1 MRANRFGQ
9 KCRHTTT
16 HQNIQIPKKKNQN
29 CHLTQGCS
37 REDYNHHHIAL
48 WQMFLG
54 NSSRSD
60 ITIDLSAVSFHRR
73 HLQWSWGG
81 HNNADGNKWWRK
93 NNLNTIAL
101 HSEFKSG
108 KKYNFS
114 DYRKFCPQRIKAI
127 FLNFFFRLGV
137 SRSKAQFCIQKY
149 WENFLSTNMLI
160 LIFVVIT
167 NTVFFECLKSSS
179 SLNYHN
185 KCNKLVKVP

>member
-1 MRANRFGQ
+1 MT
-9 KCRHTTT
+9 CRRCHFIDVTFNDHGAAIIMLMVINDEGRTTSILLLC
-16 HQNIQIPKKKNQN
+16 N
-29 CHLTQGCS
+29 
-37 REDYNHHHIAL
+37 
-48 WQMFLG
+48 
-54 NSSRSD
+54 
-60 ITIDLSAVSFHRR
+60 
-73 HLQWSWGG
+73 
-81 HNNADGNKWWRK
+81 
-93 NNLNTIAL
+93 L

-114 DYRKFCPQRIKAI
+114 DYHKCCPQRIKAI
-127 FLNFFFRLGV
+127 FLNFFSHLGV
-137 SRSKAQFCIQKY
+137 SRPKAQFCIQKY